1 MDIYQFLSLY
11 FRDEAQITI
20 AATNG
25 DMLYEG
31 DMLHLRMEQFRQ
43 KVIYGTVVKIEG
55 LGSNNDIIITIDRE
69 RV

>member
-1 MDIYQFLSLY
+1 MNIQEFLMFY

-20 AATNG
+20 AATSG
-25 DMLYEG
+25 DVLYEG

-69 RV
+69 KA